1 MMMIKTIIIIIRT
14 LITELIKICDLEALW
29 MNDIRKAQNE
39 YRKQSGHI
47 LNKYD
52 QNCWKEDYLW

>member
-1 MMMIKTIIIIIRT
+1 MMMIKAIIIIIKI
-14 LITELIKICDLEALW
+14 LITELVKICNLEALW

-47 LNKYD
+47 LDKYD
-52 QNCWKEDYLW
+52 PKDWKGDYLW